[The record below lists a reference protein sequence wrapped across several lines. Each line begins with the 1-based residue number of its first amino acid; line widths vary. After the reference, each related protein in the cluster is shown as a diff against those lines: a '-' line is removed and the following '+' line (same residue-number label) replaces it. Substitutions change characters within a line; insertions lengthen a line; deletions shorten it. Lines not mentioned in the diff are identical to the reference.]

1 MKFCAACGAALQG
14 PSRFCVQCGAPAGA
28 GAPAGGQGRPLPA
41 PLAPP
46 NPAAPSTAPTVPVPH
61 VASPAAGP
69 LTAPTPTSSSTP
81 SPASAELPP
90 LQAARTHT
98 QVNLPAL
105 LLALMALAL
114 IAGGVTFLA
123 MRDDGPSTPA
133 ATSTVPT
140 TASPASSLQPNTQ
153 VPLDPAQQLAAT
165 RDGDRAAVEAL
176 IGQWVPQLS
185 AKREG
190 TQADGIT
197 YQLADI
203 VALQSRLHGQY
214 GALLLWSGDYVFAQG
229 DVWVSVVPKGFAT
242 ADEALAWCAAV
253 PLDRDNCLAKLITH
267 DPTVGDT
274 AKLQP

>member
-28 GAPAGGQGRPLPA
+28 TAPPTTGPGRPLPA
-41 PLAPP
+41 PPTTPAPP
-46 NPAAPSTAPTVPVPH
+46 TAASTAAAQPTVPVPR
-61 VASPAAGP
+61 VAAPAAAPVSTGP
-69 LTAPTPTSSSTP
+69 AP
-81 SPASAELPP
+81 SAELPP

-105 LLALMALAL
+105 VLSLLALALV
-114 IAGGVTFLA
+114 AGGVTFLA
-123 MRDDGPSTPA
+123 MRDDGTSTPSA
-133 ATSTVPT
+133 SSTVSSVSSTIASVPT
-140 TASPASSLQPNTQ
+140 TE

-165 RDGDRAAVEAL
+165 RDSDHAAVEAL
-176 IGQWVPQLS
+176 VGQWVPQLS

-190 TQADGIT
+190 TEADGIT

-203 VALQSRLHGQY
+203 VALQSRLLGQY
-214 GALLLWSGDYVFAQG
+214 GALLLWSGDYVFSQG

-267 DPTVGDT
+267 DPSIGDT